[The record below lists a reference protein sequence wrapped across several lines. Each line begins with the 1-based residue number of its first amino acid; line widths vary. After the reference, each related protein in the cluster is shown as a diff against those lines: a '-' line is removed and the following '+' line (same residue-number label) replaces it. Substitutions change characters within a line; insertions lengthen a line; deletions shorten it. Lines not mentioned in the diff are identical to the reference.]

1 MAGFFESAQ
10 DVYKMQTQ
18 AIESLANSQEAA
30 ADGIMANAA
39 EEEDQ
44 GVLGSLKSF
53 VNDIRASREKRRQEA
68 AEEPVV
74 PQTKSKP
81 TISQELVDA
90 FMNET
95 KLRYP
100 DMVDKAPNKPL
111 DFSDAAVEKQEAPKP
126 EYQPNEKISN
136 ARTTDR
142 MGLMSQDTVNEET
155 TTTTDSSTSS
165 DTPSLMEPPAKKV
178 ETQDAVEQL
187 PPAIKES
194 VEEAAPKSDKEVN
207 AAIFDAT
214 NFSGEIATPSEG
226 DDILTWIAQNTYG
239 LQEDDPA
246 FKKAF
251 KALTKIDPQKTPWCG
266 AFAGHVLR
274 NVGVDLPSDAQKNP
288 DLAFNYSSLGEEV
301 YNHNPTTNK
310 TYAGSIDAVKPGDL
324 IVFNKANRKRNG
336 NFNWAF
342 GHVAFVVG
350 TEEDGSIIAVGGNQG
365 GDARGGGAI
374 ITSRYSP
381 DVIKEN
387 YKGGFTV
394 RRITN
399 DSLEKTDPSIIAAL
413 TKDIAQGGAGL

>member
-1 MAGFFESAQ
+1 MAGFLESSM
-10 DVYKMQTQ
+10 DNYKVQMQ
-18 AIESLANSQEAA
+18 AIESLANSEEVTS
-30 ADGIMANAA
+30 DGMMSPDSKA
-39 EEEDQ
+39 ED
-44 GVLGSLKSF
+44 GGAIGFLKSF
-53 VNDIRASREKRRQEA
+53 AEYFTREREDVEGAKPIVDVPKAPTLSNPPNITQSDI
-68 AEEPVV
+68 
-74 PQTKSKP
+74 
-81 TISQELVDA
+81 DA
-90 FMNET
+90 FTSET
-95 KLRYP
+95 MLRYP
-100 DMVDKAPNKPL
+100 AQTDIAPTKPL
-111 DFSDAAVEKQEAPKP
+111 AFSDAAVAKQEAPKS
-126 EYQPNEKISN
+126 EYQPNEKIGN
-136 ARTTDR
+136 ARTEKR
-142 MGLMSQDTVNEET
+142 MGLMSQDTVDEET
-155 TTTTDSSTSS
+155 TTVGDSNSS
-165 DTPSLMEPPAKKV
+165 SIMAPPTKKV

-194 VEEAAPKSDKEVN
+194 VEEAAPKTDKEVN

-214 NFSGEIATPSEG
+214 NFSGEIATPSKG

-266 AFAGHVLR
+266 AFVGHVLR
-274 NVGVDLPSDAQKNP
+274 GVGVDLPADAQENP
-288 DLAFNYSSLGEEV
+288 DLAFNYSNLGDEV

-324 IVFNKANRKRNG
+324 IVFNKAQRKSSG
-336 NFNWAF
+336 DFNWAK

-365 GDARGGGAI
+365 GTARGGGAV

-399 DSLEKTDPSIIAAL
+399 DSLEETDPSIIAAL
-413 TKDIAQGGAGL
+413 TKDIAQGGSGL

>member
-1 MAGFFESAQ
+1 M
-10 DVYKMQTQ
+10 DNYKVQMQ
-18 AIESLANSQEAA
+18 AIESLANSKEVTSDGMMSPDGKPEDGGAIGFLKAFSEYFTREREDTEGAKPIVDVPEAPTLS
-30 ADGIMANAA
+30 ISPSIT
-39 EEEDQ
+39 Q
-44 GVLGSLKSF
+44 S
-53 VNDIRASREKRRQEA
+53 DI
-68 AEEPVV
+68 
-74 PQTKSKP
+74 
-81 TISQELVDA
+81 DA
-90 FMNET
+90 FTAET
-95 KLRYP
+95 MLRYP
-100 DMVDKAPNKPL
+100 AQTDTAPTKPL
-111 DFSDAAVEKQEAPKP
+111 NFSDAAVAKQKVYEP
-126 EYQPNEKISN
+126 EYQPNEKIGN
-136 ARTTDR
+136 ARTEKR
-142 MGLMSQDTVNEET
+142 MGLMSQDTVDEET
-155 TTTTDSSTSS
+155 TTTTDSSVSS
-165 DTPSLMEPPAKKV
+165 DTPSIMEPPTKKV

-194 VEEAAPKSDKEVN
+194 VEEAAPKTDKEVN

-214 NFSGEIATPSEG
+214 NFSGEIATPSKG

-266 AFAGHVLR
+266 AFVGHVLR
-274 NVGVDLPSDAQKNP
+274 GVGVDLTADAQENP
-288 DLAFNYSSLGEEV
+288 DLAFNYSNLGDEV

-324 IVFNKANRKRNG
+324 IVFNKAKRKSNG
-336 NFNWAF
+336 NFNWAK

-365 GDARGGGAI
+365 GDARGGGAV

-381 DVIKEN
+381 DVVKEN

-399 DSLEKTDPSIIAAL
+399 DSLEETDPSIIAAL
-413 TKDIAQGGAGL
+413 TKDIAQGGSGL

>member
-1 MAGFFESAQ
+1 MAGFLESSM
-10 DVYKMQTQ
+10 DNYKVQMQ
-18 AIESLANSQEAA
+18 AIESLANSEEVTS
-30 ADGIMANAA
+30 DGMMSPDGKA
-39 EEEDQ
+39 EDN
-44 GVLGSLKSF
+44 GSIGFLKSF
-53 VNDIRASREKRRQEA
+53 SEYFTREREDTEGAK
-68 AEEPVV
+68 PVV
-74 PQTKSKP
+74 DVPQAP
-81 TISQELVDA
+81 TLRSTPTVTQSDIDTFTS
-90 FMNET
+90 ET
-95 KLRYP
+95 MLRYP
-100 DMVDKAPNKPL
+100 AQTDKAPTKPL
-111 DFSDAAVEKQEAPKP
+111 EFSDAPVTKQEVSEP
-126 EYQPNEKISN
+126 EYQPEEKIGN
-136 ARTTDR
+136 ARTEKR
-142 MGLMSQDTVNEET
+142 MGLMSQDTVDEET
-155 TTTTDSSTSS
+155 IAVGDNASSSI
-165 DTPSLMEPPAKKV
+165 MEPPTKKV

-194 VEEAAPKSDKEVN
+194 VEEAAPKSDKDVN

-214 NFSGEIATPSEG
+214 NFSGEIATPSKG

-251 KALTKIDPQKTPWCG
+251 KALTRIDPQKTPWCG

-274 NVGVDLPSDAQKNP
+274 NVGVDLPSDAKKNP
-288 DLAFNYSSLGEEV
+288 DLAFNYSNLGDEV
-301 YNHNPTTNK
+301 YNHNPTTNE

-336 NFNWAF
+336 DFNWAF

-365 GDARGGGAI
+365 GDARGGGAVT
-374 ITSRYSP
+374 TSRYSP
-381 DVIKEN
+381 DIVKEN

-399 DSLEKTDPSIIAAL
+399 DSLEETDPSIIAAL